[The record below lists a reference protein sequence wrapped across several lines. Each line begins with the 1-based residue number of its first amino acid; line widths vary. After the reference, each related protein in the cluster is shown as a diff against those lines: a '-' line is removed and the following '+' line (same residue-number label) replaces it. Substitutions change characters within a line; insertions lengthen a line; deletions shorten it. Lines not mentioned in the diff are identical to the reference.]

1 MSEANFTRRVIGQAG
16 LVEEALADGRLRLP
30 SPAAPSFVDLVNALH
45 RGAGVPVAS
54 TPHGDKL
61 AAHLFDR
68 DHLVIVL
75 VDGMGMAALDEPG
88 YADLRGRVRMEL
100 DSVFPATTACAITTV
115 ATGLWPGRHGVPG
128 WYGYLQERDLSVTV
142 LRYTERHTGRALKR
156 FGVELGDLWSE
167 PSRFA
172 DATGDMEIHM
182 PWRYVR
188 STFNRYLSG
197 RCRARGYRS
206 LRQAARRI
214 RSRSRRLQRR
224 RKRAVTFW
232 YIPHY
237 DTLCHDH
244 GVVSTQARSLLG
256 DLQGMLLE
264 LASALPD
271 GARMALTADHGLIDL
286 NRDQKVTIFDGDPL
300 LDCLRAVPSGEGRTP
315 HFHVRPGRGP
325 ELVERLTDR
334 CGGRMAVLSLDE
346 AEEMRLFGPEPLSD
360 HARRR
365 FGDYI
370 GVTLEP
376 LSVGYHQSEDD
387 FGLRNVGIHGGM
399 SPDEVR
405 IPLIVL

>member
-1 MSEANFTRRVIGQAG
+1 VTAQAA

-30 SPAAPSFVDLVNALH
+30 SPAAPSFVDLVNAIH
-45 RGAGVPVAS
+45 RGAGVPVAP
-54 TPHGDKL
+54 TPHSDELGE
-61 AAHLFDR
+61 HLFDR

-75 VDGMGMAALDEPG
+75 VDGMGMAALDDPA

-100 DSVFPATTACAITTV
+100 DSVYPATTACAITTV

-128 WYGYLQERDLSVTV
+128 WYAYLEERDLSVTV
-142 LRYTERHTGRALKR
+142 LPYTERDSGRGLER
-156 FGVELGDLWSE
+156 FGVELRELWPE

-172 DATGDMEIHM
+172 EVNRDMEIHM
-182 PWRYVR
+182 PARYVR

-214 RSRSRRLQRR
+214 RRRSRRLQRR
-224 RKRAVTFW
+224 GRRAVTFW

-244 GVVSTQARSLLG
+244 GVASTQARGVLE

-264 LASALPD
+264 LAAALPD

-286 NRDQKVTIFDGDPL
+286 NRDQKVAIFDGDPL
-300 LDCLRAVPSGEGRTP
+300 LDCLRTVPSGEGRTP
-315 HFHVRPGRGP
+315 HFHVRPGRGS

-334 CGGRMAVLSLDE
+334 SGPRMAVLSLDE
-346 AEEMRLFGPEPLSD
+346 AEKMRLFGPDPLSD
-360 HARRR
+360 QARRR
-365 FGDYI
+365 FGDYV

-376 LSVGYHQSEDD
+376 LSVGYYQSADSM
-387 FGLRNVGIHGGM
+387 GLRNIGIHGGM

>member
-1 MSEANFTRRVIGQAG
+1 MSEANLTRRVTAQAA
-16 LVEEALADGRLRLP
+16 LVLEALSDGRLRLP
-30 SPAAPSFVDLVNALH
+30 SPAVPSFVDLVNAVH
-45 RGAGVPVAS
+45 RGAGVPVAPA
-54 TPHGDKL
+54 PHSDDIAK
-61 AAHLFDR
+61 HLFDR

-75 VDGMGMAALDEPG
+75 VDGMGMAALDDPAC
-88 YADLRGRVRMEL
+88 ADLRGRVRMEL

-115 ATGLWPGRHGVPG
+115 ATGLWPGGHGVPG
-128 WYGYLQERDLSVTV
+128 WYAYLQERDLSVTV
-142 LRYTERHTGRALKR
+142 LPYTERHSGRALRR
-156 FGVELGDLWSE
+156 FGVELGELWPE

-172 DATGDMEIHM
+172 EVTADMEIHM
-182 PWRYVR
+182 PARYVR
-188 STFNRYLSG
+188 STFNRYLTG

-214 RSRSRRLQRR
+214 RRRSRRRQRR
-224 RKRAVTFW
+224 GMHAVTFW

-244 GVVSTQARSLLG
+244 GVASAQARGVLR

-264 LASALPD
+264 LAGALPD

-286 NRDQKVTIFDGDPL
+286 NPDQKVAIFDGDPV
-300 LDCLRAVPSGEGRTP
+300 LDCLRTVPSGEGRTP

-325 ELVERLTDR
+325 ELIERLADR
-334 CGGRMAVLSLDE
+334 CGDRMAVLGLDE
-346 AEEMRLFGPEPLSD
+346 AEDMRLFGPEPLSD
-360 HARRR
+360 QARRR
-365 FGDYI
+365 FGDYV

-376 LSVGYHQSEDD
+376 LSVGYYRSKDS
-387 FGLRNVGIHGGM
+387 FGLKNVGIHGGM

>member
-1 MSEANFTRRVIGQAG
+1 MTAQAA

-30 SPAAPSFVDLVNALH
+30 SPAAPSFVDLVNAIH
-45 RGAGVPVAS
+45 RGVGVAVGPKAHSEDLAG
-54 TPHGDKL
+54 
-61 AAHLFDR
+61 HLFER

-75 VDGMGMAALDEPG
+75 VDGMGMAALDDPA
-88 YADLRGRVRMEL
+88 YADLRSRVRLEL
-100 DSVFPATTACAITTV
+100 DSVYPATTACAITTV
-115 ATGLWPGRHGVPG
+115 ATGLWPGEHGVPG

-142 LRYTERHTGRALKR
+142 LPFTERHSGRGLSR
-156 FGVELGDLWSE
+156 LGVELAEIWPE

-172 DATGDMEIHM
+172 EATGDMEIQM
-182 PWRYVR
+182 PARYVR

-214 RSRSRRLQRR
+214 RRRSRWLQRR
-224 RKRAVTFW
+224 RGRQSAVTFW

-237 DTLCHDH
+237 DTLCHEH
-244 GVVSTQARSLLG
+244 GVAGDPTRGMLR

-264 LASALPD
+264 LAADLPD
-271 GARMALTADHGLIDL
+271 GTRVVLTADHGLIDL
-286 NRDQKVTIFDGDPL
+286 DRDQHVAIFDGDPL
-300 LDCLRAVPSGEGRTP
+300 LDCLRTVPSGEGRTP

-325 ELVERLTDR
+325 ELVERLADR
-334 CGGRMAVLSLDE
+334 CGDRMAVLSRDE
-346 AEEMRLFGPEPLSD
+346 AEAARLFGPEPLSD

-365 FGDYI
+365 FGDYV

-376 LSVGYHQSEDD
+376 LSVGYYASVDSS
-387 FGLRNVGIHGGM
+387 GLRHVGIHGGM